1 TFRCLALWSKTSV
14 LVTQNATLKR
24 GRNQ

>member
-1 TFRCLALWSKTSV
+1 CLVLWSKTSV